1 MASKHPSQGGEVA
14 NGGGVPSPGAFVTPQ
29 AGSGVERMDIQKF
42 FDPSTYRGKSIG
54 LPPLGPSQPMTDLT
68 PENLRRFFDPA
79 TYHGKMVCLPPMCT
93 TFSRPGLTKERLTP
107 FFDPSSSHGQKR
119 PAESAPVHPAS
130 RARMGKFELVEKFK
144 LAAELN
150 GVNWNELVVPHLGC
164 STSMFVRSPP
174 WILIFLYV

>member
-93 TFSRPGLTKERLTP
+93 TFIPW
-107 FFDPSSSHGQKR
+107 
-119 PAESAPVHPAS
+119 AEAAS
-130 RARMGKFELVEKFK
+130 RISSCAP
-144 LAAELN
+144 
-150 GVNWNELVVPHLGC
+150 GVQ
-164 STSMFVRSPP
+164 STHGEV
-174 WILIFLYV
+174 